1 MAESNVYTPVLTMT
15 TTLDAISPGSE
26 KTKIFVKILQ
36 KSPRGFIIGDKIA
49 FKLLEADESTNKHLV
64 VGATVKILNPKIIST
79 DVLKIGSATKIFP
92 WKTGVQEEFV
102 DPPSDHP
109 WMMPLPP
116 PTPMPSP
123 QLGRGGNELQ
133 GSSKI
138 KDFAN
143 LDKLTVIIKFSIFW
157 LKMFL
162 F

>member
-79 DVLKIGSATKIFP
+79 EVLKIGVETKIFP

-138 KDFAN
+138 KDFEN